1 MRKNKKIILCDTPKG
16 VDLISS
22 AGGVNIPAVL
32 LIRLHLQIEARRW
45 EDGWKKGKRWAQG
58 KMIFGGA
65 PLSTSDAITGQA
77 LNFANFPSSIPVS
90 LFLSFAL
97 PFLVPQ
103 TRRFC
108 FVGPSILAEKTD
120 VLPFPNYGFF
130 CSFAG

>member
-1 MRKNKKIILCDTPKG
+1 MILCGTPKG

-22 AGGVNIPAVL
+22 AEGMNIPAAQV
-32 LIRLHLQIEARRW
+32 EARRR
-45 EDGWKKGKRWAQG
+45 EDRWKKGKRWAQG

-65 PLSTSDAITGQA
+65 LSPTSDAITGHA
-77 LNFANFPSSIPVS
+77 LDFANFPSLIPVS

-108 FVGPSILAEKTD
+108 WALNSG
-120 VLPFPNYGFF
+120 
-130 CSFAG
+130 